1 MRLYLC
7 GPMTGIKQYNF
18 PKFMEE
24 AKRLRSAG
32 YSVVN
37 PAEVAISRG
46 FDPIADPDI
55 VCTDEMRREFLEN
68 DKKLLENCDGMALMY
83 GWGDSAGCKEE
94 IQHFIAKTRYGKRVA
109 KIDIWISDKDKELL
123 PKETVA
129 PPHYPYN
136 LSYSMSRDELVN
148 MMPDADFFIKTTPIR
163 TFSTGATRD
172 TDTNKLDF
180 DGFLCPLVLE
190 RYAEYMNVNRKM
202 ADGSLRGS
210 DNWKAGIPQDVYRKS
225 GWRHFFAFWKHC
237 LSGNKALAIVDACG
251 ILFNVMGW
259 MHEEL
264 KHDNNR
270 TA

>member
-1 MRLYLC
+1 
-7 GPMTGIKQYNF
+7 MTGIKQYNF

-46 FDPIADPDI
+46 FDPIADPNI
-55 VCTDEMRREFLEN
+55 VCTDEMRREVLEN
-68 DKKLLENCDGMALMY
+68 DKKLLENCDGMALMK
-83 GWGDSAGCKEE
+83 GWMNSKGCIEEQCHFSKQNKPGIRSMVVQDWIRRVFANDPGAIIPIPSDSDPR
-94 IQHFIAKTRYGKRVA
+94 QFQ
-109 KIDIWISDKDKELL
+109 S
-123 PKETVA
+123 
-129 PPHYPYN
+129 
-136 LSYSMSRDELVN
+136 
-148 MMPDADFFIKTTPIR
+148 IR
-163 TFSTGATRD
+163 TFATGATRD

-190 RYAEYMNVNRKM
+190 RYAEYMHSNRKM
-202 ADGSLRGS
+202 ADGSIRGS
-210 DNWKAGIPQDVYRKS
+210 DNWKAGIPQEVYRKS
-225 GWRHFFAFWKHC
+225 TWRHFFSFWKHC